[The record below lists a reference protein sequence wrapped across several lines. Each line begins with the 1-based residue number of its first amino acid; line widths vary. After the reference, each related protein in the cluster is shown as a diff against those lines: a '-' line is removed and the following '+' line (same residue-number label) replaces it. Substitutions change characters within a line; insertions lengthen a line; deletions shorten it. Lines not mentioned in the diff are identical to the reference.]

1 MKEKF
6 RITNMSILLIP
17 SFFTIAGPKVAIFFR
32 LRILLIA
39 MQKDEIAKLVS
50 LGWKQLSN
58 DKKLQKEFVF
68 KNFVH
73 AFKFMTLIAE
83 KAEQVDIVWTTHDA
97 QQLTEKDITMAQLC
111 DKLHAETVNSIN

>member
-1 MKEKF
+1 
-6 RITNMSILLIP
+6 
-17 SFFTIAGPKVAIFFR
+17 
-32 LRILLIA
+32 

-83 KAEQVDIVWTTHDA
+83 KAEQVNHHPEWFNVDIVWTTHDA